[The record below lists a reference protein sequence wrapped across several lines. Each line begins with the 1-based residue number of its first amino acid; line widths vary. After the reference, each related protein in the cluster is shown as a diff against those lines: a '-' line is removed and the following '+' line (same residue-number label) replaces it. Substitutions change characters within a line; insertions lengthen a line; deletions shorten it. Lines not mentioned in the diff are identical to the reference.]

1 MAQNPFNGLDIT
13 KVPNL
18 AISLGLDELTKEEQ
32 AKFLVDYIL
41 LLEDAFH
48 YEYRKVTFEFDD
60 LLDKANQLKLVVID
74 PNIDRILKDVEC
86 HF

>member
-18 AISLGLDELTKEEQ
+18 AISLGLDELKKEEQ

-41 LLEDAFH
+41 LLEGAFH

-60 LLDKANQLKLVVID
+60 LLDMANQLKLVVMD
-74 PNIDRILKDVEC
+74 PTIDRILKDEEC
-86 HF
+86 PF